1 MKFLKPL
8 LILLFCLAAV
18 QTFAQSSAE
27 LKRRKDKLSEEIE
40 SLNQSLKKTAQSK
53 QGSLRQLNLIKAQI
67 NQREKKITIINS
79 EVRNLDDQIVNN
91 SNNVRSL
98 QSQLEQL
105 KKEYAAMVLFAF
117 RNQSAYNK
125 LMFLFSAKDFNQA
138 YKRLK
143 YMQQFGTYRTRQAE
157 YIEGTQKDL
166 NNKIAQLDINK
177 KEKSNLL
184 QDEEKEKANLGKERN
199 TQSNVVS
206 KLSKQEKQ
214 TKQEIAVKN
223 QESAKL
229 SRAISAAVRKEIAE
243 ATRVAEAEAK
253 AAAAK
258 AKSENKTVP
267 APKPISKGA
276 DILAATPEAAKL
288 SNDFLG
294 NRGRL
299 PWPVSRG
306 IIISEFGKT
315 TVQGV
320 PVDNDGIDIKTVS
333 GSAVQAVFEG
343 EVSQVQNMGGTYLV
357 IIRHG
362 QYFTMYSNLRSAS
375 VSKGQKVTYK
385 QAIGVAALD
394 GVSGDT
400 QVHFELWK
408 GLSPQDPTGWI
419 AAN

>member
-8 LILLFCLAAV
+8 LILLFCLAAF

-27 LKRRKDKLSEEIE
+27 LKRRKEKLSEEIE

-67 NQREKKITIINS
+67 NQREKKINIINS
-79 EVRNLDDQIVNN
+79 EVRNLDNQIVNN

-105 KKEYAAMVLFAF
+105 KKEYAAMVIFAF

-125 LMFLFSAKDFNQA
+125 LMFLFAAKDFNQA

-143 YMQQFGTYRTRQAE
+143 YMQQFGAYRTRQAE
-157 YIEGTQKDL
+157 YIQGTQKDL
-166 NNKIAQLDINK
+166 NDKIAQLDINK
-177 KEKSNLL
+177 KEKSSLL
-184 QDEEKEKANLGKERN
+184 QDQEREKENLGKERN
-199 TQSNVVS
+199 TQSSVVS

-214 TKQEIAVKN
+214 TKQEIATKN
-223 QESAKL
+223 REAAKL
-229 SRAISAAVRKEIAE
+229 NRAISAAVRKEIEE
-243 ATRVAEAEAK
+243 ATRIAEAEAK

-258 AKSENKTVP
+258 AKSENKAAP
-267 APKPISKGA
+267 AAKPISKGA

-299 PWPVSRG
+299 PWPVTRG

-362 QYFTMYSNLRSAS
+362 QYFTMYSNLRSSS
-375 VSKGQKVTYK
+375 VSKGQKVNYK
-385 QAIGVAALD
+385 QGIGVAAVD

-408 GLSPQDPTGWI
+408 GLNPQDPTGWI

>member
-8 LILLFCLAAV
+8 LILLFCLAGV

-67 NQREKKITIINS
+67 NQRVKKITIINS

-98 QSQLEQL
+98 QGQLEQL

-166 NNKIAQLDINK
+166 NDKIAQLDINK

-184 QDEEKEKANLGKERN
+184 KDEEKEKESLGKERN

-214 TKQEIAVKN
+214 TKQEIAAKN

-258 AKSENKTVP
+258 AKSENKTAP

-333 GSAVQAVFEG
+333 GSSVQAVFEG
-343 EVSQVQNMGGTYLV
+343 EVSQVQNMGGTYL
-357 IIRHG
+357 IIVRHG

-375 VSKGQKVTYK
+375 VSRGQKVAYK
-385 QAIGVAALD
+385 QAIGVAAVD

-408 GLSPQDPTGWI
+408 GLNPQDPTGWI

>member
-8 LILLFCLAAV
+8 LFLILCLASF
-18 QTFAQSSAE
+18 QTFSQSSAE
-27 LKRRKDKLSEEIE
+27 LKRRKDKLTEEIE
-40 SLNQSLKKTAQSK
+40 SLNQSLRKTALNK
-53 QGSLRQLNLIKAQI
+53 KGSLRQLNLVKAQI
-67 NQREKKITIINS
+67 NQREKKINIINS
-79 EVRNLDDQIVNN
+79 EIRNLDNEIVDNN
-91 SNNVRSL
+91 NNVRSL
-98 QSQLEQL
+98 QNQLDQL

-117 RNQSAYNK
+117 RNQSAHNK
-125 LMFLFSAKDFNQA
+125 LMFLFAAKDFNQA

-143 YMQQFGTYRTRQAE
+143 YLQQFGTYRTRQAE
-157 YIEGTQKDL
+157 YIKSTQKDL
-166 NNKIAQLDINK
+166 NNKIVQLDKNK
-177 KEKSNLL
+177 KEKSSLL
-184 QDEEKEKANLGKERN
+184 QDQEKEKATLGKERN
-199 TQSNVVS
+199 TQSSVVS

-214 TKQEIAVKN
+214 TKQEIAAKN
-223 QESAKL
+223 REAAKL
-229 SRAISAAVRKEIAE
+229 NKAISAAVRKEIAE
-243 ATRVAEAEAK
+243 ATRIAEAEAK

-258 AKSENKTVP
+258 AKSENKAAP

-299 PWPVSRG
+299 PWPVTRG
-306 IIISEFGKT
+306 IIISEFGSS

-343 EVSQVQNMGGTYLV
+343 EVSQVQNMGGTYL
-357 IIRHG
+357 IILRHG

-375 VSKGQKVTYK
+375 VSKGQKVAYK
-385 QAIGVAALD
+385 QAIGVAAPD
-394 GVSGDT
+394 AVSGDP

-408 GLSPQDPTGWI
+408 GLTPQNPTGWI
-419 AAN
+419 TSN